1 MPQLVQGHLRFTN
14 DDFLMNDYQETVQKK
29 YKNQTFEKLTE
40 RLKANSEQLI
50 LMKDSE
56 VVALFNT
63 EQNIKKILAETLLI
77 ITAIAEREGYTMKE
91 LMH

>member
-1 MPQLVQGHLRFTN
+1 
-14 DDFLMNDYQETVQKK
+14 MNDYQETVQKK
-29 YKNQTFEKLTE
+29 YKNKTSEQLTA
-40 RLKANSEQLI
+40 RLKANSKQLI
-50 LMKDSE
+50 LMKDPE

-77 ITAIAEREGYTMKE
+77 LTTIAEREGYTIKE

>member
-14 DDFLMNDYQETVQKK
+14 DDFLMNDYQETVQMK